1 VTTEDTQPTEAV
13 VVAVITRTGESATDT
28 RTGEQSAVET
38 SNAGLLVVPFAELIA
53 VAVGG
58 SVL

>member
-1 VTTEDTQPTEAV
+1 M
-13 VVAVITRTGESATDT
+13 AVITRAGESATDT